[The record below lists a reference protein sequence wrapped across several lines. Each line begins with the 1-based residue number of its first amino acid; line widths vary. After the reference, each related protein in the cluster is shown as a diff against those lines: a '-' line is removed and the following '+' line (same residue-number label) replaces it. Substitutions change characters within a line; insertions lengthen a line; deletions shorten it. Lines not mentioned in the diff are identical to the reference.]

1 MRNRVLL
8 CKPCNGVKGNKLT
21 LAELRERRIREDR
34 MAGCRSWDA
43 SWYQR
48 IGRFG

>member
-21 LAELRERRIREDR
+21 LSELRERRIHEDR
-34 MAGCRSWDA
+34 MLDASWDA